1 MEVNQ
6 CRRSPSFNPQPRSL
20 LFLKRP
26 VAAFYRASVA
36 TAPRCPCSI
45 DFHVHSHKIL
55 SAPTRTMSASN
66 CSDGSNSRPQLFME
80 PFVSG
85 FTRESRVPRHE
96 KRKGPDLT
104 RRFHDAYTSQAC
116 SDLRHS
122 ARHGENQVS
131 LCDGKD
137 RGHKVWQ
144 SKRHTPLYAKLRQSA
159 IQQSLLPLPY
169 VDLGVLKFQ
178 VLFQRK
184 TTSTNPQSRANQ
196 TNKIHGKQ
204 HFGLQGRRRFF
215 PAKKR
220 IDSSRRDIVIS
231 LRPIRGHF
239 RATLLQAVGQ
249 LRENLALIPLFP
261 PLTHQLCVSPLIA
274 TLTQKCCLSSLLAL

>member
-1 MEVNQ
+1 M
-6 CRRSPSFNPQPRSL
+6 PSRMPKWKFLSTHGGEPISSKPQFQLAASL
-20 LFLKRP
+20 SVVSEAPGRGILPGVSRYTAALPVLYRLSRP
-26 VAAFYRASVA
+26 FTQDPFS
-36 TAPRCPCSI
+36 
-45 DFHVHSHKIL
+45 
-55 SAPTRTMSASN
+55 PTRTMSASN

-116 SDLRHS
+116 SDLCHS

-159 IQQSLLPLPY
+159 IHQSLLPLPY
-169 VDLGVLKFQ
+169 VDLDVLKFQ

-184 TTSTNPQSRANQ
+184 TTSTNPQSRAYE
-196 TNKIHGKQ
+196 TNKIKGKE
-204 HFGLQGRRRFF
+204 HFGL
-215 PAKKR
+215 
-220 IDSSRRDIVIS
+220 
-231 LRPIRGHF
+231 
-239 RATLLQAVGQ
+239 
-249 LRENLALIPLFP
+249 
-261 PLTHQLCVSPLIA
+261 
-274 TLTQKCCLSSLLAL
+274 